1 MAAKRRLAPTARN
14 ARLAGEFDAFAPG
27 TLVAEGHGMND
38 QRRRSEAGGIS
49 LEYLLVAA
57 FAGVIVIIAVAPI
70 LGPAIVDEYTAR
82 RAVLYSTFP

>member
-1 MAAKRRLAPTARN
+1 MIR
-14 ARLAGEFDAFAPG
+14 AGTF
-27 TLVAEGHGMND
+27 VAVRSGMK
-38 QRRRSEAGGIS
+38 QRHRSGEAGAIS

-70 LGPAIVDEYTAR
+70 LGPAIIDEYTVR

>member
-1 MAAKRRLAPTARN
+1 M
-14 ARLAGEFDAFAPG
+14 
-27 TLVAEGHGMND
+27 HD
-38 QRRRSEAGGIS
+38 QRYRLGEAGGIS

-70 LGPAIVDEYTAR
+70 LGPAIIDEYTAR